1 MLVKIMRWLATAV
14 GVLFGEKTCLRSC
27 REKDPFAHSSL
38 FLLFLF
44 DLLAGIH
51 SSLPPR
57 DFHSSKKGKQK
68 SGRGQG
74 GRNQICPSL
83 QSLPWFLAQTEDE
96 VAEGN
101 DRADMRAS
109 NNHMLG

>member
-1 MLVKIMRWLATAV
+1 MSEELQR
-14 GVLFGEKTCLRSC
+14 
-27 REKDPFAHSSL
+27 KDPFAYSSL

-44 DLLAGIH
+44 DLLAGILP
-51 SSLPPR
+51 SLSPR
-57 DFHSSKKGKQK
+57 DFHSSKKGKQAG
-68 SGRGQG
+68 GR

-83 QSLPWFLAQTEDE
+83 QSLSLAQTEDE